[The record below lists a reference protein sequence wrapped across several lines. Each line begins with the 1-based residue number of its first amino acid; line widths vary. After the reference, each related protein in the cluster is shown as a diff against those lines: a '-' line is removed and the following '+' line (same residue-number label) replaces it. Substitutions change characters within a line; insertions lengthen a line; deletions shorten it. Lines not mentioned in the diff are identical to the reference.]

1 MVERQEHRH
10 ASCPRGLQ
18 RTRRRDERST
28 VAESAELTPETPR
41 HKTVEAR
48 FDSTTPAPAHISRG
62 DDSPYLDCMSAPDVA
77 SVRQAKALPWLH
89 SAESNTVSWIIENE
103 SPNYL
108 TAMQARRRAELDK
121 QRGLVEARLKY
132 ELERLLSEAGA
143 AAERENLGEKL
154 KESSESL
161 SRKAT
166 DLQTRLDLRLELIDQ
181 QGKCPPNRR

>member
-1 MVERQEHRH
+1 M
-10 ASCPRGLQ
+10 
-18 RTRRRDERST
+18 
-28 VAESAELTPETPR
+28 
-41 HKTVEAR
+41 
-48 FDSTTPAPAHISRG
+48 
-62 DDSPYLDCMSAPDVA
+62 
-77 SVRQAKALPWLH
+77 
-89 SAESNTVSWIIENE
+89 SWIIENE